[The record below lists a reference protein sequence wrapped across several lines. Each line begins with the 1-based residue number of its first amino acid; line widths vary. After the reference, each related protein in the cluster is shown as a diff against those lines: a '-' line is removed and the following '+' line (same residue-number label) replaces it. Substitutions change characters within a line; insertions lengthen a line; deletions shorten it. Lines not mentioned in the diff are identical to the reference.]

1 MDINNLEE
9 YISLVADATVKTG
22 ILRQMEAFRTGFNQ
36 VSNFLLS
43 SWNFIM
49 YYFGVF
55 AVKYKQ

>member
-49 YYFGVF
+49 YYFDVF